1 MEQRIQI
8 DETEPKAYQA
18 LAELNKYVKSC
29 GLDPIHLE
37 LINIR
42 ASQINGCAFCLNIHT
57 EDALKQGEKARR
69 IFVLPA
75 WREADLFTDKERI
88 ILAMTE
94 EITQISEKGLT
105 SPTYKKAV
113 EVFDERYFSQIV
125 MAIVTINTLNRIA
138 ISTHKS

>member
-8 DETEPKAYQA
+8 DEAEPKAYEA
-18 LAELNKYVKSC
+18 LTELSKYVKTC

-57 EDALKQGEKARR
+57 TDALKRGEKEQR

-75 WREADLFTDKERI
+75 WRETDLFTDEERI

-94 EITQISEKGLT
+94 EITQISEEGLT
-105 SPTYKKAV
+105 SLTYKKASQAFN
-113 EVFDERYFSQIV
+113 EQYFSQIV